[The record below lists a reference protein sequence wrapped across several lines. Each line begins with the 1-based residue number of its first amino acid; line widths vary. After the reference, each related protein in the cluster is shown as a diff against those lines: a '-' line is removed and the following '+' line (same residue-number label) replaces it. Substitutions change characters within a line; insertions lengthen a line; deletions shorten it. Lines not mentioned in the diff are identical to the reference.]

1 MNMKVKNEII
11 TEIAKPQQLMLTKKK
26 LSGVHPLSINYKDN

>member
-26 LSGVHPLSINYKDN
+26 TKWSSSSLN